1 MPYGSSYGGAGVFD
15 PTSGMTIERLVDGK
29 SLATVQNP
37 TGTGEANAIQI
48 EFGAA
53 LNGAGD
59 PVQLLADGTLRINQ
73 AGLYRLK
80 ISLSY
85 GRSGGSGQSELR
97 FRALINGVQAGQS
110 IGIEIDNANTT
121 LAFADEAWL
130 YLPAGLDITY
140 EIMRDSSGNDSGG
153 LIQPVVT
160 AGTAP
165 SWNPTT
171 CAALR
176 VERWAAP

>member
-1 MPYGSSYGGAGVFD
+1 MPYGSSYGGEGVFD
-15 PTSGMTIERLVDGK
+15 PTTGMTIERLVDGK
-29 SLATVQNP
+29 SLAITQDP
-37 TGTGEANAIQI
+37 TGLGEANSLQI

-85 GRSGGSGQSELR
+85 GRTGGAGQAELR
-97 FRALINGVQAGQS
+97 FRVVINGVQAGQS
-110 IGIEIDNANTT
+110 IGIELDNANTT

-130 YLPAGLDITY
+130 FLPAGLDITY
-140 EIMRDSSGNDSGG
+140 ELLRDSSGNDSGS
-153 LIQPVVT
+153 LIQPVIT

-165 SWNPTT
+165 SWNATT